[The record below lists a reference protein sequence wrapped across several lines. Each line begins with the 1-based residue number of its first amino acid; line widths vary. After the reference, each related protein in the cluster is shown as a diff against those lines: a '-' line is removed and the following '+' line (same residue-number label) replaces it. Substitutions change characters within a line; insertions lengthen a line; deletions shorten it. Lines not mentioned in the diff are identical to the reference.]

1 MTLPEDS
8 RLAIVILAAGQGSRM
23 ISRRPKVLH
32 RLGGQSLLRHVHD
45 VARDLEHDTIHVVY
59 GHGGE
64 AVPQAEADLRVH
76 WVEQQQQ
83 QGTGHA
89 LALALEHIADE
100 HQVLV
105 LYGDVPLIRTA
116 TLNELLV
123 QHGADDL
130 SLLTFFADDPE
141 GYGRVLRTPGGRLL
155 AIIEESDADARQLAI
170 KEVNS
175 GILLARARHLKG
187 WLGELSSNNAQ
198 GECYLTD
205 CVALAVAEKR
215 AVYGHPAS
223 AEELCGINDR
233 VQLAAAERCYQ
244 QRMAEL
250 LMRCG
255 TTLADPQRID
265 VRGRIHV
272 GVDCHIDVNVLFEGE
287 VTLGNEVHIG
297 PHCVIRD
304 TSLADGT
311 VVHSHCVIDGAAVG
325 SNCRIGPFA
334 RIRPET
340 RLAEAVQVGNFVE
353 IKNSTLERGSKTNH
367 LSYVG
372 DSELGQDSNIGAG
385 VITCN
390 YDGQKKHRTHIGD
403 RVFVGSNS
411 QLIAP
416 VRIGD
421 GATIGAGA
429 TITRDVAAS
438 ALALS
443 RVPQRTVANWQRPGK
458 PGSADKT

>member
-1 MTLPEDS
+1 MTSPEDS

-23 ISRRPKVLH
+23 VSRRPKVLH
-32 RLGGQSLLRHVHD
+32 QLGGRSLLRHVHD
-45 VARDLEHDTIHVVY
+45 AARDLEHDAIHVVY
-59 GHGGE
+59 GHRGDM
-64 AVPQAEADLRVH
+64 VRRAEAGLRVH
-76 WVEQQQQ
+76 WVEQQEQR
-83 QGTGHA
+83 GTGHA
-89 LALALEHIADE
+89 AALALEHIPEE
-100 HQVLV
+100 HQVLI
-105 LYGDVPLIRTA
+105 LCADVPLIRTA
-116 TLNELLV
+116 TLDELLV
-123 QHGADDL
+123 GHRADDL
-130 SLLTFFADDPE
+130 SLLTFLAADPE
-141 GYGRVLRTPGGRLL
+141 GYGRVLRAPGGRLL
-155 AIIEESDADARQLAI
+155 AIVEEVDADARQRAI
-170 KEVNS
+170 REVNS

-187 WLGELSSNNAQ
+187 WLRELSENSSA
-198 GECYLTD
+198 GECYLSD
-205 CVALAVAEKR
+205 CVALAVAGKR
-215 AVYGHPAS
+215 DVHGHQAS

-244 QRMAEL
+244 RRTAEL

-255 TTLADPQRID
+255 TTLADPHRID
-265 VRGRIHV
+265 VRGRLRV
-272 GVDCHIDVNVLFEGE
+272 GGDCCIDANVLFEGE

-304 TSLADGT
+304 ASLADGT

-325 SNCRIGPFA
+325 RNCRIGPFA

-340 RLAEAVQVGNFVE
+340 CLAESVQVGNFVE
-353 IKNSTLERGSKTNH
+353 IKNSTLGRGSKVNH
-367 LSYVG
+367 LSYAG
-372 DSELGQDSNIGAG
+372 DSELGRDSNIGAG

-403 RVFVGSNS
+403 RVFVGSNA

-443 RVPQRTVANWQRPGK
+443 RVPQRTVANWKRPGNPAHK
-458 PGSADKT
+458 S